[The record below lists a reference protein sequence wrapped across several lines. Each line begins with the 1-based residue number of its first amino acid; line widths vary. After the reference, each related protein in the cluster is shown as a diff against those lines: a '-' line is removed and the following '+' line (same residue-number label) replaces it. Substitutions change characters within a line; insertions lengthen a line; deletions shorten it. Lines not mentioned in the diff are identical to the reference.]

1 MNTSAHSL
9 DITLDPA
16 DNQRLANLCG
26 QFDEHLR
33 LIERRMGVEINNR
46 GNNFRIIG
54 KKKSVEETEEV
65 LRELY
70 TESDKNTLS
79 PEIVNLHL
87 HDTATVQLVTPKKLR
102 SGEEII
108 IQTKRG

>member
-1 MNTSAHSL
+1 MNTSSHSL

-46 GNNFRIIG
+46 GNTFRIIG
-54 KKKSVEETEEV
+54 IKKSVEETEEI

-70 TESDKNTLS
+70 LETDKNALS
-79 PEIVNLHL
+79 PEVVNLHL
-87 HDTATVQLVTPKKLR
+87 HDAGLELVTHEKKTFWRR
-102 SGEEII
+102 SCYSN
-108 IQTKRG
+108 